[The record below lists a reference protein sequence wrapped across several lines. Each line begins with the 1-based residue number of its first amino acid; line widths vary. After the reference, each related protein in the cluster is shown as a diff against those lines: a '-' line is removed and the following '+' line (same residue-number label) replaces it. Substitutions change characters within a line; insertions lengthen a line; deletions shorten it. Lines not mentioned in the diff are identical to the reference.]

1 MHPKLLLRHAKHVSP
16 EVRLSS
22 FFEVEERLTWTS
34 LLLQEFDLAEV
45 FLVGGSV
52 RDILLGKHPKDID
65 LVIRG
70 VEIEDL
76 KSWLRRH
83 GAAELVGRFG
93 TFKFVPHGLGGTE
106 PIDIALPRTEHI
118 GEHHKSGRTDME
130 IRFDPH
136 LRIQDDLA
144 RRDFTINAM
153 AFDLDTRR
161 LIDPYFGAKALKAG
175 IVEAVLDPK
184 ERFYEDAT
192 RILRGLRFASQLHF
206 AIEERTWEAMQSEI
220 MLLNARDHDEEG
232 HVYFVTP
239 REAIGREFLKGY
251 LQHPAHTVE
260 LWHEAGALNLFFKEL
275 PSLDAKGLNDL
286 QQVLDRLEH
295 PHLKKSFDIEAFSP
309 SAKVAALFAP
319 FYEEEAHHAIC
330 RRLYF
335 HQFSKKSPNYVDCD
349 RVNLFL
355 RQIGILEQIDPANM
369 RPSQFESTFCHQHGT
384 ELLALTYLLALHGVL
399 PPIVRD
405 RVLVAKRRRIQMMNA
420 VRQPKLIS
428 GSDLVAHGFEPG
440 PEFRDLLATIRDA
453 QLRGE
458 IGSKDE
464 ALHLLK

>member
-1 MHPKLLLRHAKHVSP
+1 MIPKLLLHRARHISP
-16 EVRLSS
+16 EARLSA
-22 FFEVEERLTWTS
+22 FFEAEERLTWVS
-34 LLLQEFDLAEV
+34 LLLSEFDLAEV
-45 FLVGGSV
+45 FLVGGTV

-76 KSWLRRH
+76 KAWLRRH

-93 TFKFVPHGLGGTE
+93 TFKFVPHGLGGSE

-130 IRFDPH
+130 VRFDPH

-161 LIDPYFGAKALKAG
+161 LIDPYFGAKSLKAG
-175 IVEAVLDPK
+175 MIEAVLDPK

-220 MLLNARDHDEEG
+220 LLLNTRDHDENG

-239 REAIGREFLKGY
+239 REAIGREFLLGY

-260 LWHEAGALNLFFKEL
+260 LWHEAGALDLFFKEL
-275 PSLDAKGLNDL
+275 PARGATGLKNM
-286 QQVLDRLEH
+286 QNVLDRLEH
-295 PHLKKSFDIEAFSP
+295 PHLKKSFEIDSFSP

-319 FYEEEAHHAIC
+319 FYEHEAHGAIC

-349 RVNLFL
+349 RVHLFM
-355 RQIGILEQIDPANM
+355 RQMGILTKIDPANM
-369 RPSQFESTFCHQHGT
+369 RPSDFESTFCHTHGA
-384 ELLALTYLLALHGVL
+384 ELLALTYVLALHGVL

-405 RVLVAKRRRIQMMNA
+405 RVLIAKRRRAQMMHA
-420 VRQPKLIS
+420 VRQPKLLS
-428 GSDLVAHGFEPG
+428 GSDLIAHGFEPG
-440 PEFRDLLATIRDA
+440 PEFRDLLARARDA

-458 IGSKDE
+458 ISSKDE